1 MINDYVTFTQIAFR
15 MASVYQ
21 IHDCVCV
28 LVCVYILE
36 SLFIYRPN
44 TKGHFPPP
52 GA

>member
-28 LVCVYILE
+28 LVCVYIGKP
-36 SLFIYRPN
+36 IYL
-44 TKGHFPPP
+44 
-52 GA
+52 